1 MKGPLFF
8 SVSPSSE
15 HNNLGYN
22 DISAVHDIGQGI
34 ACEAVFTFILVFSVL
49 GCTDEHRPFFGS
61 PALGIGL
68 TVGVLHLALVGPG
81 SSTISILST
90 LPFVY
95 LTLPHPTPPFATSPY
110 PTQPHLTRPDPTP
123 PHPNIT
129 YPPSPYPI
137 PSNITLPN
145 RTLPYPTHPTLPHP
159 TLPYPTQPY
168 PTPLHPIPLHP
179 NLLYLAHR
187 IAIVNSVDLF

>member
-22 DISAVHDIGQGI
+22 DISAVHDIGQCI

-68 TVGVLHLALVGPG
+68 TVGVLHLALVGPPQY
-81 SSTISILST
+81 ISFQPA
-90 LPFVY
+90 LPY
-95 LTLPHPTPPFATSPY
+95 LTLSHPPSPYTTSPY
-110 PTQPHLTRPDPTP
+110 PTHSGMTMAKKVAYF
-123 PHPNIT
+123 IE
-129 YPPSPYPI
+129 
-137 PSNITLPN
+137 
-145 RTLPYPTHPTLPHP
+145 
-159 TLPYPTQPY
+159 
-168 PTPLHPIPLHP
+168 
-179 NLLYLAHR
+179 
-187 IAIVNSVDLF
+187 